1 MGGRKVI
8 DTDKYEGHTSN
19 WKWIYLKE
27 GYDYTNSSGF
37 YLYSLQSIF
46 GNEIIHDTPDGKLA
60 ADAPLLLAEVKRLRE
75 EQIRYKNIV
84 GEFDEFM
91 CNNWTPDGVHSLWNE
106 LFSKYPATGEED
118 E

>member
-1 MGGRKVI
+1 MI
-8 DTDKYEGHTSN
+8 DIDKYEGHTSN

-75 EQIRYKNIV
+75 ELGMRIALITEVDTMIGDKWNVTQ
-84 GEFDEFM
+84 D
-91 CNNWTPDGVHSLWNE
+91 DWNE
-106 LFSKYPATGEED
+106 LVNKHYGDDEE
-118 E
+118 